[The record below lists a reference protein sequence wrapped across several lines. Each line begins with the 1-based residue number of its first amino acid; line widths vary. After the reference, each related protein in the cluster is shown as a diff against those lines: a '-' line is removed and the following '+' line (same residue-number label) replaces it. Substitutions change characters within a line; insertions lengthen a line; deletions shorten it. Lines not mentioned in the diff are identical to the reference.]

1 MNYEEGADLT
11 RGSDRSPASG
21 LKMTA
26 SMISTTIY
34 KLGTR
39 TVILLA
45 AVRRSFRWQY
55 AEVGF
60 ISLLDRREGLAET
73 L

>member
-1 MNYEEGADLT
+1 VSFVVNYEEGAELT

-21 LKMTA
+21 LKVTA

-34 KLGTR
+34 KLRTR
-39 TVILLA
+39 TVIL
-45 AVRRSFRWQY
+45 
-55 AEVGF
+55 
-60 ISLLDRREGLAET
+60 IDRREGLAET